1 LSADKLVF
9 VKPLMVVGAVLVAF
23 GVLALIAQT
32 GIVGYTSQDKLPHD
46 GDTHI
51 TVKQERILS
60 ISPLWSGLALAA
72 GTTLMIVAAR
82 K

>member
-1 LSADKLVF
+1 M
-9 VKPLMVVGAVLVAF
+9 VKPLMLFGALFVTL
-23 GVLALIAQT
+23 GILALIAQS

-46 GDTHI
+46 GEARI
-51 TVKQERILS
+51 TVKEEKILS

-72 GTTLMIVAAR
+72 GATLMIVAAR